1 MKKKTNSTNKHHLF
15 AILAICLSCILIY
28 SNTLNVPFQFDDS
41 LRIQDNL
48 HIRLTSLSIQ
58 KIANA
63 AFKKPSHAN
72 RPVSNVTFA
81 LNYYFHQSNVSGY
94 HVVNILIHIMA
105 GIFLYFFI
113 QITLDIN
120 SSPLPER
127 SQRWISFFTA
137 LIWIVHPVQ
146 TQSVTYIVQRMNS
159 LAAMFYI
166 LTLLL
171 YAKARIAETAW
182 IKRTLFAGCMVSG
195 ILALGSKE
203 ISATIPFFVFLYEW
217 YFFQNLSRSWL
228 KRCLPVFAG
237 AFVLFAAVVLIYIG
251 FHPFESILA
260 GYKTRDFTLTERV
273 LTQFRV
279 VIFYIS
285 LLMFPHPSR
294 LNLNHDFPLSHSIF
308 DPASTFVSAFLI
320 IGLIC
325 LAICTAKKERLFSFS
340 VLWFLGNLVV
350 ESSVIALEIIFEHR
364 IYLPSMFVFLMV
376 IIFAFRYIKPKWLL
390 FTILCGVMVICAL
403 WTYKRN
409 HVWQDNLTLW
419 ADALSKNPH
428 SYRAHNN
435 FGKAL
440 SEQGRSEEA
449 IRHFSEALRIK
460 PDLEKAHNNMGNALN
475 KQGRP
480 EEAIDHY
487 LQALRINPDYAKSHY
502 NLGKTLNRQGRTE
515 EAIDHYLQALRIN
528 PYYADVYNNMGNIL
542 SKQGRTQEAID
553 HYLQA
558 LRIKPDF
565 EEAQN
570 NLGVALFRK
579 GDIEGAIKHFRE
591 ALRIKPD
598 YIHTKNNLKKA
609 LMYQRQN
616 Q

>member
-1 MKKKTNSTNKHHLF
+1 MKKQIASTNKHHLF
-15 AILAICLSCILIY
+15 AIFAICLSCILIY

-41 LRIQDNL
+41 PRIQDNL

-120 SSPLPER
+120 SSPLLER

-182 IKRTLFAGCMVSG
+182 IKRTLFTGCMVSG

-217 YFFQNLSRSWL
+217 YFFQNLSLSWL

-251 FHPFESILA
+251 SHPFESILA

-285 LLMFPHPSR
+285 LLIFPHPSR

-308 DPASTFVSAFLI
+308 DPASTLVSAFLI

-340 VLWFLGNLVV
+340 VLWFLGNLIV

-364 IYLPSMFVFLMV
+364 IYLPSMFVCLMAV
-376 IIFAFRYIKPKWLL
+376 LLLYRYVRPKW
-390 FTILCGVMVICAL
+390 FITGVLCVVVGIFSL
-403 WTYKRN
+403 WTHKRN
-409 HVWQDNLTLW
+409 RVWQDNTTLW
-419 ADALSKNPH
+419 SDVVSKSPH
-428 SYRAHNN
+428 NHSAHNN
-435 FGKAL
+435 L
-440 SEQGRSEEA
+440 
-449 IRHFSEALRIK
+449 
-460 PDLEKAHNNMGNALN
+460 GNALN
-475 KQGRP
+475 KQGRIA
-480 EEAIDHY
+480 EAI
-487 LQALRINPDYAKSHY
+487 
-502 NLGKTLNRQGRTE
+502 E
-515 EAIDHYLQALRIN
+515 
-528 PYYADVYNNMGNIL
+528 
-542 SKQGRTQEAID
+542 

-558 LRIKPDF
+558 LRIKPDY
-565 EEAQN
+565 EKAHN
-570 NLGVALFRK
+570 NLGDALDKQGRTAEA
-579 GDIEGAIKHFRE
+579 IEHYLQ

-598 YIHTKNNLKKA
+598 YEDAHYNLGNA
-609 LMYQRQN
+609 LNKQGRTAGAIEHYLQALRIKPD
-616 Q
+616 